1 MKQRINA
8 YAVAQDGL
16 NALIGVETYLAK
28 CGLEHGLLHLIKM
41 RVSQINGCAYCLH
54 MHSHDARKGGETEA
68 RLYLL
73 DAWEESAL
81 YTPRERAALAWAEA
95 LTNIREGHAPDD
107 VYEFARSQFS
117 EKELADLSI
126 AIAMINAWN
135 RLAIGTRQAH
145 PSDRAPQHAAA
156 AQG

>member
-8 YAVAQDGL
+8 YAVAPDGL
-16 NALIGVETYLAK
+16 KALLGVEEYVARS
-28 CGLEHGLLHLIKM
+28 GLEHNLLHLVKM

-54 MHSHDARKGGETEA
+54 MHSSDARKGGETEA

-95 LTNIREGHAPDD
+95 LTNIKEGHVPDA
-107 VYEFARSQFS
+107 VYELARSQFS

-135 RLAIGTRQAH
+135 RLAVSSRQVH
-145 PSDRAPQHAAA
+145 PHDRAAKA
-156 AQG
+156 

>member
-8 YAVAQDGL
+8 YAVAPDGL
-16 NALIGVETYLAK
+16 KALIGVETYLAE

-54 MHSHDARKGGETEA
+54 MHSQDARKIGESEA
-68 RLYLL
+68 KLFLL

-95 LTNIREGHAPDD
+95 LTNIRDGHAPDEI
-107 VYEFARSQFS
+107 YELACSQFS

-126 AIAMINAWN
+126 AVAMINSWN
-135 RLAIGTRQAH
+135 RLAISSRQVH
-145 PSDRAPQHAAA
+145 PSDRAPAKV
-156 AQG
+156 